1 MPTALSFRACLRFP
15 PLSPGWWRTQWRA
28 QWRTQWRTQWRAR
41 RWIKL
46 RPLLC
51 SLQGAA
57 LVALLA
63 GVVCPAQAAKP
74 VQTERTRQKA
84 VLDQERAQ
92 LQQKLSALKS
102 EISRTEAAK
111 DEAADTLAASEA
123 AISDAN
129 RSLRDLAQE
138 QRQTELKLKQ
148 LAAEQKRLSAIV
160 AQQQTQLSTLLRQHY
175 VAGKEDRVKLLL
187 SGDNPNRIERDL
199 QYMGYLSQAQAAMLA
214 TLRANLAAVE
224 KNQEETQNTQD
235 ELSEIAQ
242 EQQQQK
248 AMLEQEKAKRRVILA
263 QVSGKL
269 QAQRQEAGK
278 LERDE
283 ERMSALV
290 TRLSKLIEEQAA
302 EQRRLAAEQKR
313 LAAERA
319 AKQARAQAEARA
331 LAEAQAKARASQRAN
346 NTGSI
351 ASAGSKRGAGEHASA
366 GTGVAARQSA
376 GADDAKLSA
385 TGETVVSTNAG
396 KDGNTHGATTTDLSN
411 EQVPGGAQEGN
422 FPALRGKLHLPL
434 RGLIDLKFGAR
445 RADGPASKGLFI
457 RAAEGAEVK
466 AVANGRVL
474 FAEWMRGFGNLMIVD
489 HGGQYMTIYGNNQSL
504 LKRAGDQVKNGDTIA
519 YAGNSGG
526 NENSGL
532 YFEMRHQG
540 RAFDPLAWVTIK

>member
-1 MPTALSFRACLRFP
+1 MPTALLLRACLRF
-15 PLSPGWWRTQWRA
+15 SPRSPDWWRTQWCM
-28 QWRTQWRTQWRAR
+28 QWRMQQWLT
-41 RWIKL
+41 L

-51 SLQGAA
+51 SLQGVA
-57 LVALLA
+57 LVVLLA
-63 GVVCPAQAAKP
+63 GVTCPAQAAKP

-84 VLDQERAQ
+84 LLDQERAQ

-129 RSLRDLAQE
+129 RALRDLAQE

-160 AQQQTQLSTLLRQHY
+160 AQQQTRLSTLLRQHY

-235 ELSEIAQ
+235 ELSEIAL

-248 AMLEQEKAKRRVILA
+248 TMLEQEKAKRRVILA

-290 TRLSKLIEEQAA
+290 SRLSKLIEEQAA

-331 LAEAQAKARASQRAN
+331 LAEAQAKARASQRAS

-351 ASAGSKRGAGEHASA
+351 ASVDSKRGAGERAS
-366 GTGVAARQSA
+366 AARQAA
-376 GADDAKLSA
+376 GGDDTKLSA
-385 TGETVVSTNAG
+385 TGESASSASAG
-396 KDGNTHGATTTDLSN
+396 TAHGVTTAGLSN

-422 FPALRGKLHLPL
+422 FSALRGKLHLPL

>member
-1 MPTALSFRACLRFP
+1 MPTALPYLPRQSCRTPSSLCLR
-15 PLSPGWWRTQWRA
+15 
-28 QWRTQWRTQWRAR
+28 
-41 RWIKL
+41 
-46 RPLLC
+46 LL
-51 SLQGAA
+51 QAA
-57 LVALLA
+57 SFAVLLA
-63 GVVCPAQAAKP
+63 GAAWPAQSAKP
-74 VQTERTRQKA
+74 PQTERARQKA
-84 VLDQERAQ
+84 LLDQERAQ

-102 EISRTEAAK
+102 EISRTEVAK
-111 DEAADTLAASEA
+111 DEAADTLAASEV

-129 RSLRDLAQE
+129 RALRDLAQE

-148 LAAEQKRLSAIV
+148 LAAEHKRLTAIV
-160 AQQQTQLSTLLRQHY
+160 AQQQTRLSTLLRQHY
-175 VAGKEDRVKLLL
+175 VAGREDRVKLLL

-224 KNQEETQNTQD
+224 KNQEETRNTQD
-235 ELSEIAQ
+235 ELNEIAQ

-248 AMLEQEKAKRRVILA
+248 AMLEQEKAKRRTILA

-290 TRLSKLIEEQAA
+290 TRLAKLIEEQAA
-302 EQRRLAAEQKR
+302 EQRRLAAE
-313 LAAERA
+313 RA
-319 AKQARAQAEARA
+319 AKQAKARAEALA
-331 LAEAQAKARASQRAN
+331 KAEAQAKARASMAAAAASKRSAASSGTAATSAGRDEAPDN
-346 NTGSI
+346 
-351 ASAGSKRGAGEHASA
+351 ASAAAVANASA
-366 GTGVAARQSA
+366 LT
-376 GADDAKLSA
+376 
-385 TGETVVSTNAG
+385 
-396 KDGNTHGATTTDLSN
+396 LSN
-411 EQVPGGAQEGN
+411 EHVPGGLQEGQ
-422 FPALRGKLHLPL
+422 FSSLRGKLRLPL
-434 RGLIDLKFGAR
+434 RGQIDLKFGTR
-445 RADGPASKGLFI
+445 RAEGPASTGLFI

-504 LKRAGDQVKNGDTIA
+504 LKRSGDQVKNGDTIA

-540 RAFDPLAWVTIK
+540 RAFDPLSWVSIK

>member
-1 MPTALSFRACLRFP
+1 MPTALPYRTWQSCLP
-15 PLSPGWWRTQWRA
+15 PASPS
-28 QWRTQWRTQWRAR
+28 
-41 RWIKL
+41 L
-46 RPLLC
+46 RLL
-51 SLQGAA
+51 QAAA
-57 LVALLA
+57 LALLLTGA
-63 GVVCPAQAAKP
+63 VCQAQPTKPA
-74 VQTERTRQKA
+74 QTERAKQKA
-84 VLDQERAQ
+84 LLDQERAL
-92 LQQKLSALKS
+92 LQQKLSALKN
-102 EISRTEAAK
+102 EISRSEAAK

-129 RSLRDLAQE
+129 RALRDLAEE
-138 QRQTELKLKQ
+138 QRQTELKLRQ
-148 LAAEQKRLSAIV
+148 LAAEHQRLSAIV

-199 QYMGYLSQAQAAMLA
+199 QYMGYLSQAQAAMLE

-224 KNQEETQNTQD
+224 KNQAETQNTQD
-235 ELSEIAQ
+235 ELNEIAQ

-248 AMLEQEKAKRRVILA
+248 TMLELEKTRRRVILT

-290 TRLSKLIEEQAA
+290 SRLAKLIEEQAA
-302 EQRRLAAEQKR
+302 EQRRIAAEQKR

-319 AKQARAQAEARA
+319 AKLAKARAEAQ
-331 LAEAQAKARASQRAN
+331 AQAKARASVGA
-346 NTGSI
+346 
-351 ASAGSKRGAGEHASA
+351 ASSASKRPAADESGTTVKEAKGSDVALNNEHLPD
-366 GTGVAARQSA
+366 GT
-376 GADDAKLSA
+376 
-385 TGETVVSTNAG
+385 
-396 KDGNTHGATTTDLSN
+396 
-411 EQVPGGAQEGN
+411 QVGQ
-422 FPALRGKLHLPL
+422 FSALRGKLRLPL
-434 RGLIDLKFGAR
+434 RGQIDLKFGAR
-445 RADGPASKGLFI
+445 RAEGPASKGLFI

-504 LKRAGDQVKNGDTIA
+504 LKRSGDQVKNGDTIA

-532 YFEMRHQG
+532 YFEIRHQG
-540 RAFDPLAWVTIK
+540 RAFDPLAWISIK

>member
-1 MPTALSFRACLRFP
+1 M
-15 PLSPGWWRTQWRA
+15 Q
-28 QWRTQWRTQWRAR
+28 

-51 SLQGAA
+51 SLQGVA
-57 LVALLA
+57 LVAMLA
-63 GVVCPAQAAKP
+63 GAVCLAQAAKP

-84 VLDQERAQ
+84 LLDQERAQ

-129 RSLRDLAQE
+129 RALRDLAQE

-148 LAAEQKRLSAIV
+148 LAAEQKRLTAIV

-235 ELSEIAQ
+235 ELNEIAQ

-248 AMLEQEKAKRRVILA
+248 NMLEQEKAKRRVILA

-290 TRLSKLIEEQAA
+290 SRLSKLIEEQAA

-319 AKQARAQAEARA
+319 AKQAKAQAEARA
-331 LAEAQAKARASQRAN
+331 LAEAQAKARASQRTS
-346 NTGSI
+346 NTGKI
-351 ASAGSKRGAGEHASA
+351 ASADSKRGAGERASA
-366 GTGVAARQSA
+366 EVVVRQSA
-376 GADDAKLSA
+376 GGDDAKLSA
-385 TGETVVSTNAG
+385 TGESAASVNAG
-396 KDGNTHGATTTDLSN
+396 NVHGAATAGLSN

-422 FPALRGKLHLPL
+422 FSALRGKLHLPL